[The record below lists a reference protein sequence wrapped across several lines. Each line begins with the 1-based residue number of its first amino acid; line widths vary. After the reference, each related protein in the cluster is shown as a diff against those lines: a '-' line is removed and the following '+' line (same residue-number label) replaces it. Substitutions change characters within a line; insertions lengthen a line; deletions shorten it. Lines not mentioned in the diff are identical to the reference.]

1 MKRKSEN
8 KNQIREKVKK
18 GSGPEMPFLILG
30 SKNHYG
36 FSNQKKHLKN
46 SNLKLYTENY
56 RKRMQKETCKK
67 ENNSVNLRYPQGVLN
82 SVLVSW

>member
-8 KNQIREKVKK
+8 KNQIRENVKK

-36 FSNQKKHLKN
+36 FSNQKKHLKFKIETVQR
-46 SNLKLYTENY
+46 KL
-56 RKRMQKETCKK
+56 QKAREKK
-67 ENNSVNLRYPQGVLN
+67 PVKKKI
-82 SVLVSW
+82 SVLIFGTLKEY

>member
-8 KNQIREKVKK
+8 KNQICEKVKK

-46 SNLKLYTENY
+46 SKLKLFKENY
-56 RKRMQKETCKK
+56 KKHAKR
-67 ENNSVNLRYPQGVLN
+67 NL
-82 SVLVSW
+82 